1 MDISSRAV
9 VHAHCHDSPTD
20 IWASSR
26 FLNLSLD
33 RNFTSLLLLTWV
45 SQKIFRSKWHS
56 PVWYL
61 HCMYH
66 ALQMALLRRIL
77 SLHWSFKPLKFFH
90 FGDTSFPLK
99 QNRKQNHSDFFFFF
113 FVAAPIEQ
121 SVPLK
126 LPNYQQKEVQAATL
140 GQWQLLPHCPRLT
153 PDWSP
158 LFKTSSHSY
167 LPANNCHNRS
177 CKHFSITTHFT
188 QIFLL
193 ASIPPIFSSAS
204 LGVSL
209 TWEQEFSQLSPK
221 PCRFGCTVGLPGLDF
236 AKELDEVNI
245 SSFLQFYLIF

>member
-1 MDISSRAV
+1 MDVSSRAE
-9 VHAHCHDSPTD
+9 VHTHCHDSPAN
-20 IWASSR
+20 IQACSR
-26 FLNLSLD
+26 FLNFLLD
-33 RNFTSLLLLTWV
+33 GNFSSLLLLTWV
-45 SQKIFRSKWHS
+45 SRKIFCSKWHS

-99 QNRKQNHSDFFFFF
+99 QNRNQSHTISFFFFL
-113 FVAAPIEQ
+113 AASIEQ
-121 SVPLK
+121 SVLLK

-140 GQWQLLPHCPRLT
+140 GQWQLLPYRPRLT
-153 PDWSP
+153 PDWSS

-177 CKHFSITTHFT
+177 CKHFGITTHFN

-209 TWEQEFSQLSPK
+209 NCKQECSQLRPK

-236 AKELDEVNI
+236 AKELDEVNT
-245 SSFLQFYLIF
+245 SSFLQFHLIF

>member
-1 MDISSRAV
+1 MTQPSLVLTLHVPCPPDGVIETDFIS
-9 VHAHCHDSPTD
+9 
-20 IWASSR
+20 
-26 FLNLSLD
+26 
-33 RNFTSLLLLTWV
+33 
-45 SQKIFRSKWHS
+45 
-56 PVWYL
+56 
-61 HCMYH
+61 
-66 ALQMALLRRIL
+66 
-77 SLHWSFKPLKFFH
+77 PLKFQAFKI
-90 FGDTSFPLK
+90 FPFWWHQLPTKTK
-99 QNRKQNHSDFFFFF
+99 QKAKSLWFLFFFFF
-113 FVAAPIEQ
+113 LAAPIEQ

-177 CKHFSITTHFT
+177 CKHFRIKTHFT

-193 ASIPPIFSSAS
+193 ASIPLIFSSAS

-221 PCRFGCTVGLPGLDF
+221 PCRFGCTVDLPGLDF

>member
-113 FVAAPIEQ
+113 PCCSYRAKCPPKIA
-121 SVPLK
+121 K
-126 LPNYQQKEVQAATL
+126 LPTER
-140 GQWQLLPHCPRLT
+140 G
-153 PDWSP
+153 
-158 LFKTSSHSY
+158 TSSHTW
-167 LPANNCHNRS
+167 PV
-177 CKHFSITTHFT
+177 TTSATLSTAYTRLESTFQDFFT
-188 QIFLL
+188 FL
-193 ASIPPIFSSAS
+193 SA
-204 LGVSL
+204 
-209 TWEQEFSQLSPK
+209 
-221 PCRFGCTVGLPGLDF
+221 C
-236 AKELDEVNI
+236 
-245 SSFLQFYLIF
+245 